1 MVSNCAV
8 TKAVFPPSDLQV
20 SQPALG
26 FSVDALLP
34 KARGGGQLRM
44 GLVRLNEGEWLQA
57 EPDHALRQSAFADW
71 PEGIQLT
78 PEAEAPGRE
87 LAAMIGAPG
96 ALPEAAAVAHE
107 DMCLLI
113 KSDGEDVYRLIGAA
127 VAWPSDWKP
136 KDKIGLPL
144 RALHAPIAGYE
155 EQLASGVDRFMET
168 LKPGAIYGRCNWFV
182 AATGERRW
190 IEARAPHDAF
200 AHVTPANAGDTLFV
214 RSERQTLRRLPQTGA
229 ILFTIGIYV
238 EPLGLLSAE
247 NIAMLAH
254 ATQNL
259 VAGEG
264 DRRGAPAYADA
275 LAGYA
280 AQRNAS

>member
-1 MVSNCAV
+1 M
-8 TKAVFPPSDLQV
+8 T
-20 SQPALG
+20 LG

-44 GLVRLNEGEWLQA
+44 GLVRLSEEDWLQ
-57 EPDHALRQSAFADW
+57 PDPDLAARKQGFANW

-78 PEAEAPGRE
+78 PEADEPGRE
-87 LAAMIGAPG
+87 LAAMIGVEG
-96 ALPEAAAVAHE
+96 AFPEAALSRHE
-107 DMCLLI
+107 DMCLL
-113 KSDGEDVYRLIGAA
+113 SLGENDQYRLIGAA
-127 VAWPSDWKP
+127 VAWPSDWHP

-155 EQLASGVDRFMET
+155 EQLATGVDRFMAT
-168 LKPGAIYGRCNWFV
+168 LKAGAIYGRCNWFI

-190 IEARAPHDAF
+190 LEHRPPAETF
-200 AHVTPANAGDTLFV
+200 AHVTADNAGKTLFV

-238 EPLGLLSAE
+238 EPLGNLSPD
-247 NIAMLAH
+247 NIAMLA
-254 ATQNL
+254 AAAQNL

-275 LAGYA
+275 LVQYA
-280 AQRNAS
+280 AQRSH